1 VLHDLLG
8 IDVTVDRSVFV
19 RRPGKIG
26 VHGARR
32 DEEVVG
38 RVDEVDGSTHDAR
51 QVAGDVDDSV
61 PRSPL
66 ECLEVAVAVSAE
78 LLDVREQVGIRVSA
92 IEERDIV
99 PDRERRVDDRAAE
112 ELRPAEDQKA
122 DRASSRRSTSSSV
135 L

>member
-8 IDVTVDRSVFV
+8 IDVAVDRSVFV
-19 RRPGKIG
+19 RRPGEIG
-26 VHGARR
+26 VHGARG

-38 RVDEVDGSTHDAR
+38 RVDEVDGATYDAR
-51 QVAGDVDDSV
+51 QVARDVDDSV
-61 PRSPL
+61 PRPPL

-78 LLDVREQVGIRVSA
+78 LLDVREQVGVCLSA
-92 IEERDIV
+92 IEERDVV

-112 ELRPAEDQKA
+112 ELRPAEDQKS
-122 DRASSRRSTSSSV
+122 DSASTRRSTSASV